1 MDIIKKLSHGCTL
14 DCHDCCKFNV
24 YTKGNNVVKIEGD
37 KNHPYTKGFICKKG
51 MAHLDRLNHKDRI
64 KTPMLKVDGVW
75 KEISFDKA
83 IEIMAEKLT
92 YYKEKYTSKSVMH
105 YDQYGSGSVLKYI
118 GDIFFNFYGGVSR
131 HKGGPCWSA
140 GMHAQKYDFGV
151 AKSHA
156 IEDML
161 NSKSIFVW
169 GKNPA
174 YTTIHTMQIIKKAKE
189 KGIKIVVI
197 DPIYTKTAQIA
208 DKYVQVNPGTDG
220 ALAIAM
226 AKIIVEDK
234 LYDEEYINSYVI
246 GFEEYKKYLSSLELS
261 FLIDE
266 CGVKENDIRELVDLY
281 TNKYS
286 SINVGYGL
294 QKYKNG
300 GNTIRAIDALGAITG
315 QIGFSGGGVNYANK
329 VYPSVINSDPYNSQ
343 SYGEDREFYVSNI
356 SKFIEESLKN
366 TSNKVNYASDEL
378 DMALHK
384 VNYISDE
391 LDTTSNKVN
400 YVSDELDMALHKVN
414 YVSDELDTTSNKVNY
429 VSDELDMA
437 LHKVNCVSD
446 ELDMALHKVNCVSDE
461 LDMTSNKVNYVS
473 DELDMTSN
481 KVNYVLDELDI
492 TSNKTDYISNEL
504 YNLSNKSIKDNIPI
518 KMAVIT
524 KSNMLNQLPDLV
536 ELERVFSKIEFKVCF
551 DMFIT
556 DTVTLCDMFIPCTNT
571 LESEDIIYSSMTN
584 PYITYNERA
593 VKPAHKLMDEYYF
606 FMELAKKMGLNDY
619 PFVEKRTYLEKVI
632 EPLKRFD
639 KNLDIEKL
647 KNNYFTIHNPVAWE
661 DKKFETPSGKYELY
675 SESIKNLGI
684 SPTPVYISN
693 KYKEIE
699 DKNISFRLLTNHH
712 ADTLF
717 SQHFMD
723 KKSIAQAYI
732 NQRMAKKVGIEE
744 KDIVILRS
752 KKAKIN
758 VQINI
763 DDGVGNYIVKMYVG
777 WWKKHG
783 NPNSLTDT
791 GISDFGGQVTYNES
805 MVEIIRQN

>member
-131 HKGGPCWSA
+131 QKGGPCWSA
-140 GMHAQKYDFGV
+140 GMHAQKYDFGI
-151 AKSHA
+151 ARSHA

-246 GFEEYKKYLSSLELS
+246 GFEEYKKYLYSLELS

-300 GNTIRAIDALGAITG
+300 GNTIRAIDALSAITG

-356 SKFIEESLKN
+356 SEFIEESLKN
-366 TSNKVNYASDEL
+366 TSNKVNYASNELDTTSNKVNYVLDEL
-378 DMALHK
+378 D
-384 VNYISDE
+384 I
-391 LDTTSNKVN
+391 TSNKVN
-400 YVSDELDMALHKVN
+400 YVSDELDI
-414 YVSDELDTTSNKVNY
+414 TSNKVNH
-429 VSDELDMA
+429 VSNELGMA
-437 LHKVNCVSD
+437 
-446 ELDMALHKVNCVSDE
+446 
-461 LDMTSNKVNYVS
+461 SNKINYVS
-473 DELDMTSN
+473 
-481 KVNYVLDELDI
+481 DELDI

-518 KMAVIT
+518 KMVVIT

-536 ELERVFSKIEFKVCF
+536 ELERVFSKIELKVCF
-551 DMFIT
+551 DMFMT
-556 DTVTLCDMFIPCTNT
+556 DTATLCDLFIPCTNT

-593 VKPAHKLMDEYYF
+593 VKPVHKLMDEYYF

-639 KNLDIEKL
+639 ENLDIEKL
-647 KNNYFTIHNPVAWE
+647 KNNYFTIHSPVAWE

-675 SESIKNLGI
+675 SERIKSLGI

-693 KYKEIE
+693 RYREIE

-732 NQRMAKKVGIEE
+732 NQSMAKKVGIKD
-744 KDIVILRS
+744 KDIVTLRS

-763 DDGVGNYIVKMYVG
+763 DDGVGNHIVKMYVG

>member
-14 DCHDCCKFNV
+14 DCYDCCKFNV
-24 YTKGNNVVKIEGD
+24 YTKGNNVIKIEGD

-83 IEIMAEKLT
+83 LEIMAEKLT

-151 AKSHA
+151 AKGHS

-189 KGIKIVVI
+189 KGIKIVVV

-208 DKYVQVNPGTDG
+208 DKYIQVNPGTDG

-246 GFEEYKKYLSSLELS
+246 GFEEYKKYLCSLELS

-266 CGVKENDIRELVDLY
+266 CGVKENDIRELVALY
-281 TNKYS
+281 NNKYS
-286 SINVGYGL
+286 SINIGYGL

-315 QIGFSGGGVNYANK
+315 QIGFSGGGINYANK

-343 SYGEDREFYVSNI
+343 LYGEDREFYVSNI

-366 TSNKVNYASDEL
+366 TSNK
-378 DMALHK
+378 
-384 VNYISDE
+384 I
-391 LDTTSNKVN
+391 N
-400 YVSDELDMALHKVN
+400 YVSDELNRALNKVN
-414 YVSDELDTTSNKVNY
+414 HVSDELDT
-429 VSDELDMA
+429 
-437 LHKVNCVSD
+437 
-446 ELDMALHKVNCVSDE
+446 
-461 LDMTSNKVNYVS
+461 
-473 DELDMTSN
+473 
-481 KVNYVLDELDI
+481 

-551 DMFIT
+551 DLFMT
-556 DTVTLCDMFIPCTNT
+556 DTATLCDLFIPCTNT

-606 FMELAKKMGLNDY
+606 FMELAKKMGIKNY
-619 PFVEKRTYLEKVI
+619 PFVEKKEYLEKVI
-632 EPLKRFD
+632 EPLKYFD
-639 KNLDIEKL
+639 KNIDIEKL
-647 KNNYFTIHNPVAWE
+647 KNSYFTIHNPVAWE

-675 SESIKNLGI
+675 SERIKNLGI

-693 KYKEIE
+693 KPKKIE
-699 DKNISFRLLTNHH
+699 EKNENISFRLLTNHH

-723 KKSIAQAYI
+723 KESIAQAYI
-732 NQRMAKKVGIEE
+732 NQSMAKKIGIKD
-744 KDIVILRS
+744 KDIVMLRS
-752 KKAKIN
+752 KKSKIN

>member
-92 YYKEKYTSKSVMH
+92 YYKEKYTSKSIMH

-161 NSKSIFVW
+161 NSKSIFVL

-414 YVSDELDTTSNKVNY
+414 
-429 VSDELDMA
+429 
-437 LHKVNCVSD
+437 CVSD

-461 LDMTSNKVNYVS
+461 LDMTSNKVNYVL

-556 DTVTLCDMFIPCTNT
+556 DTATLCDMFIPCTNT

>member
-131 HKGGPCWSA
+131 QKGGPCWSA
-140 GMHAQKYDFGV
+140 GMHAQKYDFGI
-151 AKSHA
+151 ARSHS

-208 DKYVQVNPGTDG
+208 DKYVRVNPGTDG

-246 GFEEYKKYLSSLELS
+246 GFEEYKKYLYSLELS

-300 GNTIRAIDALGAITG
+300 GNTIRAIDALSAITG

-366 TSNKVNYASDEL
+366 TSNKVNYAS
-378 DMALHK
+378 
-384 VNYISDE
+384 NE
-391 LDTTSNKVN
+391 LDT
-400 YVSDELDMALHKVN
+400 
-414 YVSDELDTTSNKVNY
+414 
-429 VSDELDMA
+429 
-437 LHKVNCVSD
+437 
-446 ELDMALHKVNCVSDE
+446 
-461 LDMTSNKVNYVS
+461 
-473 DELDMTSN
+473 TSN

-492 TSNKTDYISNEL
+492 TSNKVNYVSDELDITSNKVNHVSNELGMASNKINYVSDELDITSNKIDYISNEL

-518 KMAVIT
+518 KMVVIT

-551 DMFIT
+551 DMFMT
-556 DTVTLCDMFIPCTNT
+556 DTATLCDLFIPCTNT

-593 VKPAHKLMDEYYF
+593 VKPVHKLMDEYYF

-639 KNLDIEKL
+639 ENLDIEKL
-647 KNNYFTIHNPVAWE
+647 KNNYFTIHSPVAWE

-675 SESIKNLGI
+675 SERIKSLGI

-693 KYKEIE
+693 RYREIE

-712 ADTLF
+712 TDTLF

-732 NQRMAKKVGIEE
+732 NQSMAKKVGIKD
-744 KDIVILRS
+744 KDIMTLRS

>member
-24 YTKGNNVVKIEGD
+24 YTKENNVVKIEGD

-378 DMALHK
+378 DTTSNKVNYISDELDTTSNKVNYISDELDTTSNKVNYISDELDTTSNK

-400 YVSDELDMALHKVN
+400 YVS
-414 YVSDELDTTSNKVNY
+414 
-429 VSDELDMA
+429 
-437 LHKVNCVSD
+437 
-446 ELDMALHKVNCVSDE
+446 
-461 LDMTSNKVNYVS
+461 
-473 DELDMTSN
+473 
-481 KVNYVLDELDI
+481 DELDI

-551 DMFIT
+551 DMFMT
-556 DTVTLCDMFIPCTNT
+556 DTATLCDMFIPCTNT

-647 KNNYFTIHNPVAWE
+647 KNNYFTIHNLVAWE

-732 NQRMAKKVGIEE
+732 NQRMAKKVGIED

>member
-366 TSNKVNYASDEL
+366 TSNKVNYASDKL

-400 YVSDELDMALHKVN
+400 YVS
-414 YVSDELDTTSNKVNY
+414 
-429 VSDELDMA
+429 
-437 LHKVNCVSD
+437 
-446 ELDMALHKVNCVSDE
+446 
-461 LDMTSNKVNYVS
+461 
-473 DELDMTSN
+473 
-481 KVNYVLDELDI
+481 DELDI

-556 DTVTLCDMFIPCTNT
+556 DTATLCDMFIPCTNT

-732 NQRMAKKVGIEE
+732 NRRMAKKVGIEN

>member
-118 GDIFFNFYGGVSR
+118 GDIFFNFYGGVIR

-315 QIGFSGGGVNYANK
+315 QIGFSGGGINYANK

-366 TSNKVNYASDEL
+366 TSNKVNY
-378 DMALHK
+378 
-384 VNYISDE
+384 ISDE

-400 YVSDELDMALHKVN
+400 YIL
-414 YVSDELDTTSNKVNY
+414 DELDTTSN
-429 VSDELDMA
+429 
-437 LHKVNCVSD
+437 
-446 ELDMALHKVNCVSDE
+446 KVNCVSDE

-481 KVNYVLDELDI
+481 KVNCVSDELDI

-504 YNLSNKSIKDNIPI
+504 YNLSNKSIKGNIPI

-556 DTVTLCDMFIPCTNT
+556 DTATLCDMFIPCTNT

-732 NQRMAKKVGIEE
+732 NRRMAKKVGIED

>member
-83 IEIMAEKLT
+83 IEIMVEKLT

-384 VNYISDE
+384 VNY
-391 LDTTSNKVN
+391 
-400 YVSDELDMALHKVN
+400 
-414 YVSDELDTTSNKVNY
+414 VSDELDTTSNKVNY

-446 ELDMALHKVNCVSDE
+446 ELDMTSNKVNCVSDE

-556 DTVTLCDMFIPCTNT
+556 DTATLCDMFITCTNT

-732 NQRMAKKVGIEE
+732 NRRMAKKVGIED

>member
-400 YVSDELDMALHKVN
+400 YVSDELD
-414 YVSDELDTTSNKVNY
+414 
-429 VSDELDMA
+429 
-437 LHKVNCVSD
+437 
-446 ELDMALHKVNCVSDE
+446 
-461 LDMTSNKVNYVS
+461 
-473 DELDMTSN
+473 
-481 KVNYVLDELDI
+481 I

-504 YNLSNKSIKDNIPI
+504 YNLSNKSIKGNIPI

-556 DTVTLCDMFIPCTNT
+556 DTATLCDMFIPCTNT

-732 NQRMAKKVGIEE
+732 NRRMAKKVGIED

>member
-400 YVSDELDMALHKVN
+400 YVSDELD
-414 YVSDELDTTSNKVNY
+414 
-429 VSDELDMA
+429 
-437 LHKVNCVSD
+437 
-446 ELDMALHKVNCVSDE
+446 
-461 LDMTSNKVNYVS
+461 
-473 DELDMTSN
+473 
-481 KVNYVLDELDI
+481 I

-556 DTVTLCDMFIPCTNT
+556 DTATLCDMFIPCTNT

-732 NQRMAKKVGIEE
+732 NRRMAKKVGIED

-805 MVEIIRQN
+805 MIEIIRQN

>member
-378 DMALHK
+378 D
-384 VNYISDE
+384 
-391 LDTTSNKVN
+391 TTSNKVN
-400 YVSDELDMALHKVN
+400 YIL
-414 YVSDELDTTSNKVNY
+414 DELDTTSNKVNY

-446 ELDMALHKVNCVSDE
+446 ELDI
-461 LDMTSNKVNYVS
+461 
-473 DELDMTSN
+473 TSN

-536 ELERVFSKIEFKVCF
+536 ELERMFSKIEFKVCF

-556 DTVTLCDMFIPCTNT
+556 DTATLCDMFIPCTNT

-584 PYITYNERA
+584 PYITYNERV

-732 NQRMAKKVGIEE
+732 NQRMAKKVGIED

>member
-378 DMALHK
+378 DM
-384 VNYISDE
+384 
-391 LDTTSNKVN
+391 TSNKVN
-400 YVSDELDMALHKVN
+400 YVS
-414 YVSDELDTTSNKVNY
+414 
-429 VSDELDMA
+429 
-437 LHKVNCVSD
+437 
-446 ELDMALHKVNCVSDE
+446 
-461 LDMTSNKVNYVS
+461 
-473 DELDMTSN
+473 
-481 KVNYVLDELDI
+481 DELDI

-556 DTVTLCDMFIPCTNT
+556 DTATLCDMFIPCTNT

-593 VKPAHKLMDEYYF
+593 VNPAHKLMDEYYF

-732 NQRMAKKVGIEE
+732 NRRMAKKVGIED

>member
-24 YTKGNNVVKIEGD
+24 YTKENNVVKIEGD

-378 DMALHK
+378 D
-384 VNYISDE
+384 
-391 LDTTSNKVN
+391 TTSNKVN
-400 YVSDELDMALHKVN
+400 YVSDELG
-414 YVSDELDTTSNKVNY
+414 
-429 VSDELDMA
+429 MA
-437 LHKVNCVSD
+437 LHKVNC
-446 ELDMALHKVNCVSDE
+446 
-461 LDMTSNKVNYVS
+461 VS

-551 DMFIT
+551 NMFMT
-556 DTVTLCDMFIPCTNT
+556 DTATLCDMFIPCTNT

-647 KNNYFTIHNPVAWE
+647 KNNYFTIHNLVAWE

-732 NQRMAKKVGIEE
+732 NQRMAKKVGIED

>member
-24 YTKGNNVVKIEGD
+24 YTKENNVVKIEGD

-378 DMALHK
+378 DTTSNK

-391 LDTTSNKVN
+391 LDTTSNKV
-400 YVSDELDMALHKVN
+400 K

-429 VSDELDMA
+429 VSDELGMA
-437 LHKVNCVSD
+437 LHKVNC
-446 ELDMALHKVNCVSDE
+446 
-461 LDMTSNKVNYVS
+461 VS

-536 ELERVFSKIEFKVCF
+536 ELERVFSKIKFKVCF
-551 DMFIT
+551 DMFMT
-556 DTVTLCDMFIPCTNT
+556 DTATLCDMFIPCTNT

-647 KNNYFTIHNPVAWE
+647 KNNYFTIHNLVAWE

-732 NQRMAKKVGIEE
+732 NQRMAKKVGIED

>member
-300 GNTIRAIDALGAITG
+300 GNTIRAINALGAITG

-366 TSNKVNYASDEL
+366 TSNKVNYASDKL
-378 DMALHK
+378 DTTSNK

-400 YVSDELDMALHKVN
+400 
-414 YVSDELDTTSNKVNY
+414 
-429 VSDELDMA
+429 
-437 LHKVNCVSD
+437 CVSD
-446 ELDMALHKVNCVSDE
+446 ELDMTSNKVNCVSDE

-492 TSNKTDYISNEL
+492 TSNKVNYVSDELDMTSNKVNYVSDELDITSNKTDYISNEL
-504 YNLSNKSIKDNIPI
+504 YNLSNKSIKGNIPI

-556 DTVTLCDMFIPCTNT
+556 DTATLCDMFIPCTNT

-732 NQRMAKKVGIEE
+732 NRRMAKKVGIED

>member
-1 MDIIKKLSHGCTL
+1 SHGCTL

-378 DMALHK
+378 DM
-384 VNYISDE
+384 
-391 LDTTSNKVN
+391 TSNKVN
-400 YVSDELDMALHKVN
+400 YVS
-414 YVSDELDTTSNKVNY
+414 
-429 VSDELDMA
+429 
-437 LHKVNCVSD
+437 
-446 ELDMALHKVNCVSDE
+446 
-461 LDMTSNKVNYVS
+461 
-473 DELDMTSN
+473 
-481 KVNYVLDELDI
+481 DELDI

-504 YNLSNKSIKDNIPI
+504 YNLSNKSIKGNIPI

-556 DTVTLCDMFIPCTNT
+556 DTATLCDMFIPCTNT

-732 NQRMAKKVGIEE
+732 NRRMAKKVGIED